1 MNNFLAE
8 NQKLRCA
15 LLTKCDFNVAKADE
29 SYKFIMGSEAATAEP
44 QTETYPDG
52 IYIVDCKGKAV
63 LYTGPDTETVNDTI
77 GIGIKQG
84 SKSLLVG
91 LTDAADSADSAN
103 QNCELT
109 TKQGGSRFFK
119 SHTDA
124 VADWDGEAGTED
136 LREILNPAIKLDEK
150 QYIPSLGQMYFIL
163 CHLKTV
169 NEALAFVGGQ
179 PLEVDAWYWTS
190 TSYSAIYAWGLNL
203 SSGYAGIWGTKAT
216 YQNRVRPVSA
226 FF

>member
-29 SYKFIMGSEAATAEP
+29 AYKFIMGSEAATAEP

-91 LTDAADSADSAN
+91 LADAVDTAN

-124 VADWDGEAGTED
+124 VADWDGAAGTED
-136 LREILNPAIKLDEK
+136 LRKILNPAIKLDEK

-179 PLEVDAWYWTS
+179 PLEIDAWYWTS
-190 TSYSAIYAWGLNL
+190 TSYSAYNAWNLTLNDGLARTWY
-203 SSGYAGIWGTKAT
+203 SKASN
-216 YQNRVRPVSA
+216 QLRVRPVSA

>member
-29 SYKFIMGSEAATAEP
+29 AYKFIMGSEAATAEP

-91 LTDAADSADSAN
+91 LTDAADTAN

-179 PLEVDAWYWTS
+179 PLKVDAWYGTS
-190 TSYSAIYAWGLNL
+190 TSYSAISAWSLYLDDGGAN
-203 SSGYAGIWGTKAT
+203 GITKAAG
-216 YQNRVRPVSA
+216 QSRVRPVSA

>member
-1 MNNFLAE
+1 MEMLEHCNYDA
-8 NQKLRCA
+8 
-15 LLTKCDFNVAKADE
+15 AKAKEALIFAMGGELVDE
-29 SYKFIMGSEAATAEP
+29 PADVSAP

-52 IYIVDCKGKAV
+52 IYIVDGKGKAV
-63 LYTGPDTETVNDTI
+63 LYTGPDTKFDFCA

-91 LTDAADSADSAN
+91 LTDAADTVS

-109 TKQGGSRFFK
+109 TKQGGSRYFK

-124 VADWDGEAGTED
+124 VADWDGAAGTED
-136 LREILNPAIKLDEK
+136 LRKILNPAIKMGDG

-179 PLEVDAWYWTS
+179 PLEVDAWYWSS
-190 TSYSAIYAWGLNL
+190 TSYSAGSAWSLYL
-203 SSGYAGIWGTKAT
+203 YTGYALYGAKAA
-216 YQNRVRPVSA
+216 YQGRVRPVSA

>member
-29 SYKFIMGSEAATAEP
+29 AYKFIMGSEAATAEP

-91 LTDAADSADSAN
+91 LTDAADTAN

-109 TKQGGSRFFK
+109 TKPGGSRFFK
-119 SHTDA
+119 NHTDA
-124 VADWDGEAGTED
+124 VADWDGKAGTDD
-136 LREILNPAIKLDEK
+136 LREILNPAIKMDEK

-163 CHLKTV
+163 CHLKAV

-179 PLEVDAWYWTS
+179 PLEVDAWYWS
-190 TSYSAIYAWGLNL
+190 SASYSANFAWLLYLDPGFANFT
-203 SSGYAGIWGTKAT
+203 TKAT
-216 YQNRVRPVSA
+216 NQYRVRPVSA